1 MFSHNVYY
9 KTIMAMIRVLCYHH
23 PVNSHSLDPTGIHF
37 HSLKWQAKIKMVLQK
52 KKKRI
57 QKAEISSQPKFP
69 SALVL
74 LAFIIICQ
82 CSK

>member
-52 KKKRI
+52 KKKKNPESWDFFSAQI
-57 QKAEISSQPKFP
+57 PFSIGVISIYYYLSM
-69 SALVL
+69 L
-74 LAFIIICQ
+74 
-82 CSK
+82 